1 MLRRR
6 GFTLIELLVVIAII
20 AILIGLLVPAVQ
32 KVRSAAARTQ
42 CSNNLHQIGLACH
55 AFNDVYGRLPAA
67 LINSGRVSPADVTG
81 GYVRNYDGP
90 EVNLRGQYGN
100 TYTVFNHSGFVAL
113 LPYIEQNPL
122 FSLYNYLY
130 VGSSSNPNGLPLG
143 PDGPSGYLSNPNRG
157 TLPDGTPGVAQRN
170 IPLYMCPADA
180 LPGGQLT
187 NQPGTADYYEAFN
200 LRRSNYLFS
209 TGAYTDYSPDY
220 GNTSAAARGMF
231 GNNGA
236 TAIQRVKDG
245 TSNTIMIGESLQQ
258 WHAFTTIFG
267 PYWGAGTHTAVH
279 GVGYYNTFTP
289 NYPYGPCGPNA
300 NVMCTYAWGFSSNHT
315 GITNFVWG
323 DGSVRPIRDGVDA
336 YIWQAVCT
344 PEGGEVFDSSTL

>member
-1 MLRRR
+1 MRRR

-67 LINSGRVSPADVTG
+67 LINSGRAFG
-81 GYVRNYDGP
+81 GPNVRNYDGP

-113 LPYIEQNPL
+113 LPYIEQNVL
-122 FSLYNYLY
+122 FSNYNYLCI
-130 VGSSSNPNGLPLG
+130 GSSSNPYGQPVG
-143 PDGPSGYLSNPNRG
+143 PEESGSYQNSKNRF
-157 TLPDGTPGVAQRN
+157 VAQKN
-170 IPLYMCPADA
+170 IPIYMCPADT
-180 LPGGQLT
+180 LPGGQF
-187 NQPGTADYYEAFN
+187 NNAPGTGDFYEAFD

-209 TGAYTDYSPDY
+209 TGGYTDYNEDYNSP
-220 GNTSAAARGMF
+220 NNSATLKGMF

-258 WHAFTTIFG
+258 WHAYSTSFG

-279 GVGYYNTFTP
+279 GVGVYSNFTP
-289 NYPYGPCGPNA
+289 NYPYGPCAPNA
-300 NVMCTYAWGFSSNHT
+300 NIMCTYAWGFSSNHT

-323 DGSVRPIRDGVDA
+323 DGSVRSIRDGIDA
-336 YIWQAVCT
+336 YVWQGVCT
-344 PEGGEVFDSSTL
+344 PDGGEVFDSSTL

>member
-1 MLRRR
+1 MLRRG

-67 LINSGRVSPADVTG
+67 LINSGRVQQSDINQG
-81 GYVRNYDGP
+81 LVRNYDGP
-90 EVNLRGQYGN
+90 EVNLRGQYGT

-122 FSLYNYLY
+122 FGLYNYSC
-130 VGSSSNPNGLPLG
+130 VGSTSNPYGYAVG
-143 PDGPSGYLSNPNRG
+143 PEESGSYLASKNRF
-157 TLPDGTPGVAQRN
+157 VAQKN
-170 IPLYMCPADA
+170 IPLYMCPADSS
-180 LPGGQLT
+180 PGAQFT
-187 NQPGTADYYEAFN
+187 NQPGTADFYEAFD

-220 GNTSAAARGMF
+220 GNTSAAAKGMF

-236 TAIQRVKDG
+236 TAVQRVKDG

-258 WHAFTTIFG
+258 WHAYTTIFG

-323 DGSVRPIRDGVDA
+323 DGSVRSIRDGIDA